1 MRKILSVN
9 VLWLLISI
17 GLIAGLACKSSTN
30 KGKQEQQLQQEMPAP
45 ITNSKT
51 DSLKRIQQLKR
62 DSIQR
67 NR

>member
-1 MRKILSVN
+1 MRKISSVN

-17 GLIAGLACKSSTN
+17 GLIAGVACKSSTN
-30 KGKQEQQLQQEMPAP
+30 KGNQEQQLQQEMPNP
-45 ITNSKT
+45 ITENET

>member
-1 MRKILSVN
+1 MRKISSVN

-30 KGKQEQQLQQEMPAP
+30 KGKRNQQLQQEMPNP
-45 ITNSKT
+45 ITDNET

-62 DSIQR
+62 DSMQR

>member
-1 MRKILSVN
+1 MRKISSAN
-9 VLWLLISI
+9 VLWLPISI
-17 GLIAGLACKSSTN
+17 VLIAGLACKSSTN
-30 KGKQEQQLQQEMPAP
+30 KGKHEQQIQQEMPKP
-45 ITNSKT
+45 ITGNET

>member
-1 MRKILSVN
+1 MKKISSAN

-17 GLIAGLACKSSTN
+17 GLIAGVACKSSTN
-30 KGKQEQQLQQEMPAP
+30 KAKHDQQLQHEMPNP
-45 ITNSKT
+45 ITDNET

>member
-1 MRKILSVN
+1 MKKISSAN
-9 VLWLLISI
+9 GLWLLISI

-30 KGKQEQQLQQEMPAP
+30 KGKQEQQLKQEMPKP
-45 ITNSKT
+45 IIENET